1 MRKVALLVVMMSVA
15 LAAAAQ
21 QLPDAPSAPT
31 PDAAAAALPPV
42 PLPPTS
48 LAPAPPRYQGDW
60 EFGITAGGGHSVA
73 GGTSDTG
80 VFNANVRLGY
90 VLTQEHG
97 PGALKGT
104 LEYAAEVTPVNV
116 IFQQTNVYGFSFT
129 PVLLKWNFTSG
140 QKVVPYL
147 EVGGGV
153 LFTSSDVPAG
163 TNDVNFTPQA
173 AFGLQFFRRENRAV
187 SAAVRYVHI
196 SSAGLAAP
204 NPGINTVQF
213 TLGYHWWKRR

>member
-1 MRKVALLVVMMSVA
+1 MRKLLLLAVVVSVA
-15 LAAAAQ
+15 LAGAAQ
-21 QLPDAPSAPT
+21 QLPDAPSAQAP
-31 PDAAAAALPPV
+31 AAALPP
-42 PLPPTS
+42 TS
-48 LAPAPPRYQGDW
+48 IDLRAPAAGKGSW

-73 GGTSDTG
+73 GGTSNTG
-80 VFNANVRLGY
+80 VFNANLRLGY
-90 VLTQEHG
+90 VLTGEHG

-104 LEYAAEVTPVNV
+104 FEYAVEVTPVNV

-173 AFGLQFFRRENRAV
+173 AFGLQFFHRDNRAI

-204 NPGINTVQF
+204 NPGINTVQV
-213 TLGYHWWKRR
+213 TLGYHWWKRH